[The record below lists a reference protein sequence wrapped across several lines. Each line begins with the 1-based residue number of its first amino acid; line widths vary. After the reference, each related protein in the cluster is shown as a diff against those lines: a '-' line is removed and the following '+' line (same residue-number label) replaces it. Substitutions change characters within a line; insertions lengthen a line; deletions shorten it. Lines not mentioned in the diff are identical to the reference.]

1 MRKLTIKIIA
11 AIPLPILYCFSKPLY
26 IFLFYVIRFKRGI
39 AENNIHNSFPNLNP
53 SEKKAVLKKHYRNY
67 SEVFFEIIKSINMAP
82 EKLLDHVSFENSDE
96 IEAYLQ
102 QDQTVLLTFAHQ
114 SNLEWAILAAN
125 QKLNFP
131 MDNIYKPLHLKWADE
146 LVLESSERFNI
157 TLTPAKT
164 CVTELIKRAKQTRIV
179 AITPDQ
185 APRRRDDAYWTTFLN
200 QETPFYLG
208 LEKIATLFKYPVFF
222 MTFERIAR
230 GKYKA
235 KFNLLCTPPYEK
247 DSNIVL
253 KEYVHAV
260 EQQILQLPHDWLWTH
275 KRWKKKKSVYE

>member
-1 MRKLTIKIIA
+1 MQKFILKCFA
-11 AIPLPILYCFSKPLY
+11 AIPLPILYCFSRPLY
-26 IFLFYVIRFKRGI
+26 ILLFYIIRFKRDI
-39 AENNIHNSFPNLNP
+39 AKNNIYNSFPNL
-53 SEKKAVLKKHYRNY
+53 STAENY
-67 SEVFFEIIKSINMAP
+67 SLLKTHYKNYCEVVFEIIHSINMAP
-82 EKLLDHVSFENSDE
+82 EKLLDHVAFENTEE
-96 IEAYLQ
+96 IKKHLK
-102 QDQTVLLTFAHQ
+102 QDQTVLLTLAHQ

-125 QKLNFP
+125 QKLGFP
-131 MDNIYKPLHLKWADE
+131 LDNIYKPLHIKWVNE
-146 LVLESSERFNI
+146 LVLESSARYDV
-157 TLTPAKT
+157 TLMPAKT

-222 MTFERIAR
+222 MQFERIAR

-235 KFNLLCTPPYEK
+235 SFKLLCSPPYNK
-247 DSNIVL
+247 DSNVIL

-260 EQQILQLPHDWLWTH
+260 EQQILRQPQDWLWTH
-275 KRWKKKKSVYE
+275 KRWKKKKSLYD

>member
-1 MRKLTIKIIA
+1 LQKFLIKLIA
-11 AIPLPILYCFSKPLY
+11 ALPLPILYCFSWPLY
-26 IFLFYVIRFKRGI
+26 IFLFYIFRFKRDI
-39 AENNIHNSFPNLNP
+39 AKNNINNSFLNLSNE
-53 SEKKAVLKKHYRNY
+53 EKTKLLKTHYKNY
-67 SEVFFEIIKSINMAP
+67 SEIIFEVIKSIDMKP
-82 EKLLDHVSFENSDE
+82 EKILDHVSFENTDE
-96 IEAYLQ
+96 IENQLKSEH
-102 QDQTVLLTFAHQ
+102 TVLLSLAHQ
-114 SNLEWAILAAN
+114 SNLEWAILAVN

-131 MDNIYKPLHLKWADE
+131 LDNIYKPLHSQWSNE
-146 LVLESSERFNI
+146 LALEASERFDI
-157 TLTPAKT
+157 TLLPAKT

-208 LEKIATLFKYPVFF
+208 LQKITTLFKYPVFF
-222 MTFERIAR
+222 MTFERIER

-235 KFNLLCTPPYEK
+235 NFKLLCSPPYEK

-260 EQQILQLPHDWLWTH
+260 EEQIMHQPHDWLWTH
-275 KRWKKKKSVYE
+275 KRWKKKKSLYD